1 MMRNALGRISPATVL
16 AGAALFVSL
25 GGVSYGVA
33 TGSINSREIANGTV
47 QSRDVRDGGLQGRDV
62 ANGTLQGRDVRE
74 GGLHGRDVANGT
86 LQGGDIANG
95 TVLGRDV
102 KDGVLTGADLA
113 TNTLGDREIDEPQLD
128 INRLGGIGV
137 TRYVKNVVRVET
149 RSANDAA
156 TPKVAPPAACPAGK
170 RIIGGGA
177 RVVAAAFSPVALSTN
192 GPAGGAWQ
200 AVAYATAPTG
210 SWQLVN
216 VAICG

>member
-1 MMRNALGRISPATVL
+1 
-16 AGAALFVSL
+16 
-25 GGVSYGVA
+25 VSYGVA

-95 TVLGRDV
+95 TVQGRDI
-102 KDGVLTGADLA
+102 KDGVLTGADVRDRSLAGADLA

-128 INRLGGIGV
+128 VNRLGGIGV
-137 TRYVKNVVRVET
+137 ARYVKNVIRVET

-170 RIIGGGA
+170 RLVGGGA

-200 AVAYATAPTG
+200 AAAYATAPTG